1 MSRSKQFLKA
11 EKLIQQYPLADDI
24 LEQLDDLYDV
34 LPEREKD
41 DFLWF
46 YEHAELEVNFIEQET
61 NNAKR

>member
-24 LEQLDDLYDV
+24 LEQLDELYDV

-46 YEHAELEVNFIEQET
+46 YEHAELQVNFISEDE
-61 NNAKR
+61 